1 MIQNRPAP
9 GAEAGTAGAETAP
22 PSAAQDLLDTLA
34 DPALLELVFLAAL
47 VAWALW
53 MLLALRSA
61 LGRLHGRKQ
70 LAGYLEGVEAVLA
83 GDPLSGSK
91 LLAPV
96 VAEDPENLGARL
108 ALGEA
113 HAALGKPAEAHREHL
128 EARQIFAAEGHKLQ
142 LAIVRDLRAAGE
154 LGEAQLAVDEALRS
168 APRDLA
174 LQQEAWEIK
183 LEAGRFEEALPHG
196 RQLLGARPDPGLRR
210 RLAHAAA
217 RAGSLRLQRSE
228 MGEAKKLFHAAL
240 GYDPENHEARKGRIL
255 LGEESAEAGEL
266 LRLPTP
272 ETALVPV
279 DAENQPLVEV
289 EEDARSGVPA
299 LRYFPECVCSGC
311 GAAVSRAQQ
320 MQARF
325 VCDVCGKEAA
335 PVYSDD
341 AMVGRLDDA
350 GALLDE
356 IEENER
362 FVRRLAEDGAAGNE
376 VAERQLRE
384 LGAAAVPACLDVA
397 LAGHSTEKLQ
407 GVLLESAR
415 SHPEQLLRWRRETLR
430 SLEQQ
435 LLGRFQRSQIDDLL
449 GPVLRRLGSEILPW
463 LREQLQGAP
472 EIGDPSFRGLIVN
485 GYVGTRDLMAFEDL
499 AARLS
504 PVEIV
509 RHLNRIPD
517 EELAPWIAALPAG
530 PSYAREA
537 ILLDTS
543 LESDRAFA
551 LALASIDEARVA
563 ELASVLT
570 LRGPEDELLR
580 ALTEMLEFE
589 RQAAERAE
597 AVLQSFGAEAL
608 SELVA
613 AFADPGRER
622 SRTRVRRLIHAAGA
636 RAVPL
641 LARCFGGA
649 PAEGDQ
655 RTIELIAEIGNPAI
669 ALLAESYRSR
679 PRWFGFVPARR
690 SSTRHPR
697 ACKLRALAHI
707 GTQLARDTLA
717 HLADEES
724 DGELQS
730 LARELQRNPGAR

>member
-1 MIQNRPAP
+1 MQRAPEPVPAEP
-9 GAEAGTAGAETAP
+9 VPAET
-22 PSAAQDLLDTLA
+22 SAAQEFLDTLA
-34 DPALLELVFLAAL
+34 DPALLELVFLVAL
-47 VAWALW
+47 VLWALW
-53 MLLALRSA
+53 MLFTLRSA

-91 LLAPV
+91 LLGPV

-168 APRDLA
+168 APKDLE
-174 LQQEAWEIK
+174 LQREAWELK
-183 LEAGRFEEALPHG
+183 LEAGLFEEALPHG
-196 RQLLGARPDPGLRR
+196 RQLLGARPEAGLRR

-228 MGEAKKLFHAAL
+228 AADAKKLFDAAL

-255 LGEESAEAGEL
+255 LGEEAAEAAEL
-266 LRLPTP
+266 LRLQSP

-279 DAENQPLVEV
+279 DAEDRPLVELK
-289 EEDARSGVPA
+289 EDAPGGLPA
-299 LRYFPECVCSGC
+299 LRLFPECVCSRC
-311 GAAVSRAQQ
+311 GAAVSRGQQ
-320 MQARF
+320 LQARF
-325 VCDVCGKEAA
+325 VCDVCGQEAA
-335 PVYSDD
+335 PVYSEA
-341 AMVGRLDDA
+341 AMSGRIEDA

-362 FVRRLAEDGAAGNE
+362 FVRRLAEDAATGNE
-376 VAERQLRE
+376 VAEHQLRD
-384 LGAAAVPACLDVA
+384 LGAAAVPACLDVV
-397 LAGHSTEKLQ
+397 LAGQSNDKLQ
-407 GVLLESAR
+407 GVLLDAAR
-415 SHPEQLLRWRRETLR
+415 NDPDQLLRWRRETLR
-430 SLEQQ
+430 SLDQQ
-435 LLGRFQRSQIDDLL
+435 LLGRFQRSQIDELL
-449 GPVLRRLGSEILPW
+449 GPLLRRLGSAVLPW
-463 LREQLQGAP
+463 LREQLRSAP
-472 EIGDPSFRGLIVN
+472 EIGDAAFRGLIVN

-509 RHLNRIPD
+509 RHLNQIPD
-517 EELAPWIAALPAG
+517 EELAPWVAAIPTG

-551 LALASIDEARVA
+551 LALASVDEARVA

-570 LRGPEDELLR
+570 ARGPEDELLR

-613 AFADPGRER
+613 SFADPGRER
-622 SRTRVRRLIHAAGA
+622 SRERVRRLIHAAGA

-649 PAEGDQ
+649 PAEGDE
-655 RTIELIAEIGNPAI
+655 RTIELIARIGNPAVP
-669 ALLAESYRSR
+669 LLAESYRSR

-697 ACKLRALAHI
+697 ACKLRALALI
-707 GTQLARDTLA
+707 ATPLARDTLA

-730 LARELQRNPGAR
+730 LARELLRKPGA